1 MGYDVTYFTVHM
13 ARGALKLRLFFDHG
27 LDSAEKYSSKI
38 QTLTLTAHKKPGPRA
53 MRYLHL
59 LIRTNLH
66 FRR

>member
-38 QTLTLTAHKKPGPRA
+38 QTLTLTAHKKPGPRRNA
-53 MRYLHL
+53 IFASIDQNKSTL
-59 LIRTNLH
+59 
-66 FRR
+66 